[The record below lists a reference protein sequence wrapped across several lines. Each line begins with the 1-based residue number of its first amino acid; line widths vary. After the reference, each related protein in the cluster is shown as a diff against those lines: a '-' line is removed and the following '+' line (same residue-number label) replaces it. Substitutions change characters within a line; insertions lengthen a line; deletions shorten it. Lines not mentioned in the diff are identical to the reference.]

1 MAALDEGSDPFAGL
15 HKSRRRS
22 LASSKINSNSLL
34 APNDV
39 NLSKA
44 AQKAVGLLPT
54 NANYSSGIKQEAIN
68 AMSSYR
74 SEPLTVLATAAHRS
88 PPPSARC
95 R

>member
-34 APNDV
+34 APKDV
-39 NLSKA
+39 NLS
-44 AQKAVGLLPT
+44 KAVGLLPT